1 MSCLR
6 VFNVRTFCPTHP
18 ISSPFLYS
26 TLTFSS
32 PLPSSPLPSFPSPL
46 THSQCAKD
54 FGQQFDG
61 LMSVLG
67 EEGELAEDILRY
79 LTFRLDFNEYHA
91 LSKQT
96 R

>member
-1 MSCLR
+1 
-6 VFNVRTFCPTHP
+6 
-18 ISSPFLYS
+18 
-26 TLTFSS
+26 
-32 PLPSSPLPSFPSPL
+32 
-46 THSQCAKD
+46 
-54 FGQQFDG
+54 
-61 LMSVLG
+61 MSVLG

>member
-1 MSCLR
+1 MS
-6 VFNVRTFCPTHP
+6 VRSVQHTQYHLLSFTPL
-18 ISSPFLYS
+18 SPF
-26 TLTFSS
+26 

-46 THSQCAKD
+46 SHSQCAKD